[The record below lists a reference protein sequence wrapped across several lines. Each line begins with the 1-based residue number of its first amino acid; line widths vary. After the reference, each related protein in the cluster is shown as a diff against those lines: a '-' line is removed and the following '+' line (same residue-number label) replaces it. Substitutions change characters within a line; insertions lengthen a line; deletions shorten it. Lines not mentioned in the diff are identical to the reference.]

1 MAYDDIVKALT
12 IQITADDLTGGMWSS
27 VGKGV
32 KTVWDNVTALNQA
45 WELGAK
51 AYGVLA
57 DALETPVA
65 ILSAGGE
72 YSEAEAGFRSLADSY
87 KVDGEKIVNA
97 IREISDGSVGLM
109 EATQAASNAIKKGFS
124 SDQIIVITEFS
135 KKFSD
140 VVGGDFLQIMADVE
154 RGLATGQT
162 KLLKQYDIAIE
173 KGMSMSQV
181 LALIAEKTK
190 SMGEGAFNF
199 GDKWAGMLQSVND
212 AFLTVYKFFN
222 DFMGENGFGEFADSF
237 RESVK
242 SVEKFAAPIA
252 TAIFIPIRDI
262 VLEVLEAIKSVKST
276 ASSIFFWMGDGVGS
290 LGVKIVALATLAGT
304 VFYNTAIYVK
314 EQWNFITSPINAFFK
329 TVSERLE
336 GFLDSFARLGEYFG
350 TNSKTLDMIKEA
362 KLQAH
367 ELSKID
373 ILGVDTLNLKERQ
386 TKFYEMID
394 GALVKM
400 KTVKKE
406 VSTGLVEIGQAYKD
420 TDKIVEKSLAE
431 QERYNNSKASQA
443 VALKRRI
450 EDIEQNHADALANIA
465 RTGNKDQK
473 KIAEENI
480 RYQEALRDA
489 KLSNTRKIEDIETD
503 HQKKMKGLQEQSING
518 IKTYYGRI
526 AQTYEGFAVQYGGLT
541 PTSFINGNMPVW
553 EFDGK
558 GNQVTKTSDSTSST
572 TKQNALNKGSS
583 GSQVI
588 KVEVAGKDGALKEL
602 IEEIIE
608 RVTTK
613 AIAEGLITAGV

>member
-12 IQITADDLTGGMWSS
+12 IQITADNLTGGAWSA

-32 KTVWDNVTALNQA
+32 KYVWDNVTELNQA

-87 KVDGEKIVNA
+87 KVDGDKIVNA
-97 IREISDGSVGLM
+97 IREISDGSAGLM

-124 SDQIIVITEFS
+124 SDQIIAITEFS

-154 RGLATGQT
+154 RGISTGQT
-162 KLLKQYDIAIE
+162 KLLKQYDIAID
-173 KGMSMSQV
+173 KSMSMNQI
-181 LALIAEKTK
+181 LALIAEKTN

-212 AFLTVYKFFN
+212 AYLVIYKGLN
-222 DFMGENGFGEFADSF
+222 DLLGEDGFGDFADSF
-237 RESVK
+237 RK
-242 SVEKFAAPIA
+242 NMKTVEDLAVPIA
-252 TAIFIPIRDI
+252 TAIYYPIKD
-262 VLEVLEAIKSVKST
+262 AIFETLKVIETMSNSAFGKLFEDT
-276 ASSIFFWMGDGVGS
+276 DT
-290 LGVKIVALATLAGT
+290 LGVKVLTLAST
-304 VFYNTAIYVK
+304 VGNTFYDLAIYVK
-314 EQWNFITSPINAFFK
+314 EQWNFVTSPINAFFK
-329 TVSERLE
+329 QVHAELEWFYGNYIKLGKFLGASEETINQL
-336 GFLDSFARLGEYFG
+336 
-350 TNSKTLDMIKEA
+350 KEA
-362 KLQAH
+362 KLQAY

-373 ILGVDTLNLKERQ
+373 IIGVDTLDLKEKRTRYNEQ
-386 TKFYEMID
+386 ID
-394 GALVKM
+394 SSIEKL
-400 KTVKKE
+400 KTMKKE
-406 VSTGLVEIGQAYKD
+406 VSTGLSEMGQAYKD
-420 TDKIVEKSLAE
+420 TDKIVEKSLAK

-503 HQKKMKGLQEQSING
+503 HQKKMKGLQEQSTNG

-541 PTSFINGNMPVW
+541 PTSFINGNIPVW

>member
-12 IQITADDLTGGMWSS
+12 IQITADNLTGGAWSA

-32 KTVWDNVTALNQA
+32 KYVWDNVTELNQA

-87 KVDGEKIVNA
+87 KVDGDKIVNA
-97 IREISDGSVGLM
+97 IREISDGSAGLM

-124 SDQIIVITEFS
+124 SDQIIAITEFS

-154 RGLATGQT
+154 RGISTGQT
-162 KLLKQYDIAIE
+162 KLLKQYDIAID
-173 KGMSMSQV
+173 KSMSMNQI
-181 LALIAEKTK
+181 LALIAEKTN

-212 AFLTVYKFFN
+212 AYLVIYKGLN
-222 DFMGENGFGEFADSF
+222 DLLGEDGFGDFADSF
-237 RESVK
+237 RK
-242 SVEKFAAPIA
+242 NMKTVEDLAVPIA
-252 TAIFIPIRDI
+252 TAIYYPIKD
-262 VLEVLEAIKSVKST
+262 AIFETLKVIETMSNSAFGKLFEDT
-276 ASSIFFWMGDGVGS
+276 DT
-290 LGVKIVALATLAGT
+290 LGVKVLTLAST
-304 VFYNTAIYVK
+304 VGNTFYDLAIYVK
-314 EQWNFITSPINAFFK
+314 EQWNFVTSPINAFFK
-329 TVSERLE
+329 QVHAELEWFYGNYIKLGKFLGASEETINQL
-336 GFLDSFARLGEYFG
+336 
-350 TNSKTLDMIKEA
+350 KEA
-362 KLQAH
+362 KLQAY

-373 ILGVDTLNLKERQ
+373 IIGVDTLDLKEKRTRYNEQ
-386 TKFYEMID
+386 ID
-394 GALVKM
+394 SSIEKL
-400 KTVKKE
+400 KTMKKE
-406 VSTGLVEIGQAYKD
+406 VSTGLSEMGQAYKD
-420 TDKIVEKSLAE
+420 TDKIVEKSLAK

-541 PTSFINGNMPVW
+541 PTSFINGNIPVW